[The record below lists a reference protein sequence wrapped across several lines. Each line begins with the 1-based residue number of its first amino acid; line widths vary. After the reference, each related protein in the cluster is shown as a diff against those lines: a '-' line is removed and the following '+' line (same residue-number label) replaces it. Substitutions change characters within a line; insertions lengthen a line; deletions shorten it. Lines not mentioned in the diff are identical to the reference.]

1 MSLGSIA
8 LKAIENSRETLE
20 QASIK
25 IWENPEGPFKEF
37 EACKI
42 TAEILKNAGFNV
54 EIGVAGIS
62 TAIKATYGEGHP
74 VIGFLGE
81 YDALPG
87 MSQKLC
93 TKKESAGQAYGHG
106 CGHNILGT
114 AHVGAV
120 IGMKEEMEQ
129 KNLKGTIIFFGCP
142 AEEILVGKGYMAREG
157 AFDDIDLSIHF
168 HPNRLNAVNV
178 GTMNGLNTAK
188 FHFRGKT
195 AHAGGDPHNGRSALD
210 AVEIMNV
217 GANYL
222 REHVTTDVRIH
233 YVITHGGTA
242 PNIVPDYA
250 CVWYY
255 VRAPKREVVE
265 DTYKR
270 LIKVAEGAAHMT
282 ETTLEIEY
290 LGGCYNT
297 LNNKALAEVIH
308 EALNEAPRDSYTE
321 EEKQF
326 AGELNM
332 ATPEVKEGLMR
343 SHNIPADMEI
353 CDIVLPIQ
361 NIDGFGSTDVGDVQ
375 HMVPGIMFGTACY
388 GLGAAG
394 HSWQITS
401 SSGHSIGRKGM
412 IYASK
417 VMAIAG
423 LKILEDPS
431 IYERA
436 KKEFDE
442 AMAGKEYICPIPKDL
457 PIPQ

>member
-1 MSLGSIA
+1 
-8 LKAIENSRETLE
+8 
-20 QASIK
+20 
-25 IWENPEGPFKEF
+25 
-37 EACKI
+37 
-42 TAEILKNAGFNV
+42 
-54 EIGVAGIS
+54 
-62 TAIKATYGEGHP
+62 
-74 VIGFLGE
+74 
-81 YDALPG
+81 
-87 MSQKLC
+87 
-93 TKKESAGQAYGHG
+93 
-106 CGHNILGT
+106 
-114 AHVGAV
+114 
-120 IGMKEEMEQ
+120 
-129 KNLKGTIIFFGCP
+129 
-142 AEEILVGKGYMAREG
+142 
-157 AFDDIDLSIHF
+157 
-168 HPNRLNAVNV
+168 
-178 GTMNGLNTAK
+178 
-188 FHFRGKT
+188 
-195 AHAGGDPHNGRSALD
+195 
-210 AVEIMNV
+210 MNV

-282 ETTLEIEY
+282 ETKLEVEY

-297 LNNKALAEVIH
+297 LNNKVLAEVIN

-321 EEKQF
+321 EEKKF
-326 AGELNM
+326 AGELNK
-332 ATPEVKEGLMR
+332 ATPEVKESLVR
-343 SHNIPADMEI
+343 KNNIPADMEI
-353 CDIVLPIQ
+353 CDMVLPIQ
-361 NIDGFGSTDVGDVQ
+361 NVDGFGSTDVGDVQ
-375 HMVPGIMFGTACY
+375 HIVPGIMFGTACY

-394 HSWQITS
+394 HSWQITA

-412 IYASK
+412 IYASR

-442 AMAGKEYICPIPKDL
+442 AMAGKEYLCPIPKDL

>member
-54 EIGVAGIS
+54 EVGAAGIP

-93 TKKESAGQAYGHG
+93 TEKESAGQSYGHG
-106 CGHNILGT
+106 CGHNLLGT

-157 AFDDIDLSIHF
+157 AFDDIDLCIHF

-282 ETTLEIEY
+282 ETKLEVEY

-297 LNNKALAEVIH
+297 LNNKVLAEVIN

-321 EEKQF
+321 EEKKF
-326 AGELNM
+326 AGELNK
-332 ATPEVKEGLMR
+332 ATPEVKESLVR
-343 SHNIPADMEI
+343 KNNIPADMEI
-353 CDIVLPIQ
+353 CDMVLPIQ
-361 NIDGFGSTDVGDVQ
+361 NVDGFGSTDVGDVQ
-375 HMVPGIMFGTACY
+375 HIVPGIMFGTACY

-394 HSWQITS
+394 HSWQITA

-412 IYASK
+412 IYASR

-442 AMAGKEYICPIPKDL
+442 AMAGKEYLCPIPKDL